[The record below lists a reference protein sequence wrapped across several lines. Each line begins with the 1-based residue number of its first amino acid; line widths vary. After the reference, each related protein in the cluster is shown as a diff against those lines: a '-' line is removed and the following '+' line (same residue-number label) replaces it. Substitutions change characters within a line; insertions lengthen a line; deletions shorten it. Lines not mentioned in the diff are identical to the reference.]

1 MGWARPVFT
10 ILHIS
15 DLHRSP
21 TDPIENS
28 TLLGS
33 LLSDMDRYNT
43 ESSPIPVP
51 DAAIVSGDIIQGV
64 TLNFAGYADELT
76 RQYGVAYDFLS
87 TLADRVF
94 DGDHSKVVLI
104 PGNHDVCWNTARS
117 AMQAHVEATP
127 GKLNARS
134 FSSDTSL
141 RWDWETRQIFEISN
155 KDIYKRRLEAYWKFV
170 ERFYTDA
177 ALTYPLDFSRGF
189 NLFALDS
196 GRIIVAALESVHGN
210 DCFCRQG
217 SVERSVLGACAL
229 AIRDLPQQP
238 ILKAATWHHSFQGP
252 PAGDD
257 YMDISAIHELIG
269 LGFRLGLH
277 GHQHLAEANAH
288 SIHLPE
294 EEVMAISSAASL
306 CAGRRELPTGANR
319 GYNLIVIDDD
329 YSSCR
334 IHVRESIQGNQFG
347 RYTRGI
353 FKVDGYVRLRW
364 TLPPSP
370 MTAISGG
377 KSRFNAEAIVRAEDA
392 LHAGN
397 PTEALKILDT
407 ANVSNHT
414 HGRRIYIQAA
424 KSLGRHRTIID
435 LIGEPT
441 SIEEFIELFA
451 ALLGACA
458 FADAQKLLG
467 RGASMGVDLVT
478 LGDLRDQL
486 EFKSRF
492 GGQR

>member
-1 MGWARPVFT
+1 MFT

-33 LLSDMDRYNT
+33 LLADMDRYST
-43 ESSPIPVP
+43 ESSPIPAP

-64 TLNFAGYADELT
+64 TLNFTGYADELT
-76 RQYGVAYDFLS
+76 RQYDVAYDFLS
-87 TLADRVF
+87 TLADRLF
-94 DGDHSKVVLI
+94 DGDHSKVVVV

-117 AMQAHVEATP
+117 AMQAYVEATP

-141 RWDWETRQIFEISN
+141 RWDWDTRGIFEILN
-155 KDIYKRRLEAYWKFV
+155 KDLYKQRLAAYWKFV
-170 ERFYTDA
+170 ERFYAGTTLA
-177 ALTYPLDFSRGF
+177 YQLDSSRGF
-189 NLFALDS
+189 NLFDLDN
-196 GRIIVAALESVHGN
+196 GRILVAALESVHGN
-210 DCFCRQG
+210 DCYCRQG

-294 EEVMAISSAASL
+294 EEAMAISSAASL
-306 CAGRRELPTGANR
+306 CAGKRELPTGANR

-329 YSSCR
+329 YTSCR

-353 FKVDGYVRLRW
+353 FKVDGFARLRW
-364 TLPPSP
+364 TLPPSSK
-370 MTAISGG
+370 TGASGG

-397 PTEALKILDT
+397 PAEALKILDG
-407 ANVSNHT
+407 ANAHGQEY
-414 HGRRIYIQAA
+414 GRRIYLQAA
-424 KSLGRHRTIID
+424 RSLGMHRAIID
-435 LIGEPT
+435 LIEEPT

-451 ALLGACA
+451 ALLGTSA

-467 RGASMGVDLVT
+467 KGAAVGVDAVT
-478 LGDLRDQL
+478 LDELESQL
-486 EFKSRF
+486 EFKTRF
-492 GGQR
+492 GGMR